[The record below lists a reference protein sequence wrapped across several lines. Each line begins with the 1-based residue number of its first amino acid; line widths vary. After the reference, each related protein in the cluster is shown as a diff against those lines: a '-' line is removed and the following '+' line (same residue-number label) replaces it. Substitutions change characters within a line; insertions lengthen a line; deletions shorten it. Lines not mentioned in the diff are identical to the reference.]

1 LPTGRDGWPLLLR
14 RPQGLLQLRGW
25 RLQVGLRLR
34 LRVGLC
40 LLLVLCV
47 LLRLHTGESLLRSM
61 LRGVRS
67 SLALH
72 RLTRL
77 LLPLK
82 GLGGLQVLII
92 EHNTLAARAVGVVL

>member
-1 LPTGRDGWPLLLR
+1 MPTGRDGWPLLLR

-25 RLQVGLRLR
+25 RLQVGLRVR
-34 LRVGLC
+34 LGLGLC
-40 LLLVLCV
+40 LLLVRV
-47 LLRLHTGESLLRSM
+47 LLRLRTGESLLRSM

-72 RLTRL
+72 HLTRL

>member
-1 LPTGRDGWPLLLR
+1 MT
-14 RPQGLLQLRGW
+14 QGVSVATVERGW

-34 LRVGLC
+34 LRLCLC

-47 LLRLHTGESLLRSM
+47 LLRLRTGESLLRS
-61 LRGVRS
+61 
-67 SLALH
+67 SLALPQTLP
-72 RLTRL
+72 LTRL

-92 EHNTLAARAVGVVL
+92 EHNTLAARAVGVIL